1 MNARSLY
8 ILIAVLVVVM
18 IGSKSV
24 FIVNETERALKL
36 RFGEIVEADIQPGLH
51 FKIPFVNTVRTF
63 DARVQTLDAR
73 PQSFLTLEKKRL
85 IVDSFVKWRINDP
98 AKYYTSI
105 SGDLFQ
111 ASERLANNI
120 EEELRNQFGERTVTE
135 VISGEREELMDAV
148 IRDLS
153 RRADEQFGIE
163 IIDVRVKRIDLP
175 AEVSS
180 SVFDRMRT
188 ERQRLARDL
197 RARGREMAEGI
208 RADADRQR
216 TVILAEAYRES
227 EQVRGEGDANAA
239 RIYAD
244 AYAADPEF
252 YAFNR
257 SLQAYRDTFQ
267 GGGDVMLLKPDS
279 EFFRYLDDALP
290 PSRRGAAER

>member
-8 ILIAVLVVVM
+8 TLIAVLVVVM

-105 SGDLFQ
+105 SGDMFQ

-135 VISGEREELMDAV
+135 VISGEREELMDDV

-153 RRADEQFGIE
+153 VRADEQFGIE

-175 AEVSS
+175 TEVSS

-227 EQVRGEGDANAA
+227 QQVRGEGDANAA
-239 RIYAD
+239 RIYAE
-244 AYAADPEF
+244 AYTADPEF

-257 SLQAYRDTFQ
+257 SLQAYRDTFT

-279 EFFRYLDDALP
+279 EFFRYLDDANP
-290 PSRRGAAER
+290 PLR

>member
-18 IGSKSV
+18 VGSKSV
-24 FIVNETERALKL
+24 YIVKETERAVKL
-36 RFGEIVEADIQPGLH
+36 RFGEIVDGDIQPGLH
-51 FKIPFVNTVRTF
+51 FKIPFVNTVRSF

-85 IVDSFVKWRINDP
+85 IVDSFVKWKIADP

-105 SGDLFQ
+105 SGDMFQ

-153 RRADEQFGIE
+153 KRADQQFGIE

-175 AEVSS
+175 TEVSS
-180 SVFDRMRT
+180 SVYQRMRT
-188 ERQRLARDL
+188 ERQRLAREL
-197 RARGREMAEGI
+197 RARGQELAEGI

-227 EQVRGEGDANAA
+227 EETRGEGDAEAA

-244 AYAADPEF
+244 AYSADEEF
-252 YAFNR
+252 YSFNR
-257 SLQAYRDTFQ
+257 SLQAYRDTFS

-279 EFFRYLDDALP
+279 EFFRYLDDARP
-290 PSRRGAAER
+290 PARSATQP